1 MSLESFA
8 LEHSSEIRSSVRSK
22 YREVAKR
29 PEGHFPYPIGKESA
43 LNLGY
48 NPSWLEEV
56 PDEVVARFVGVGNPF
71 SIRTPKPGECVL
83 DAGCGCGLDTFVSA
97 LLVGHKGRVSGVDL
111 TFEMLMLPRVVSSKF
126 SKQRVEFREASIED
140 LPYEDRIFDLV
151 ISNGVLNLVPNKK
164 AAFSELA
171 RILKLGGTLAAA
183 DFLVVE
189 DIPPEVFAGKDA
201 WST

>member
-1 MSLESFA
+1 MGLESYT
-8 LEHSSEIRSSVRSK
+8 LERSSEIRSSVRSK

-48 NPSWLEEV
+48 NPSWLDKI

-71 SIRTPKPGECVL
+71 SIRAPKPGECVL

-97 LLVGHKGRVSGVDL
+97 LLVGHEGWVSGVDI
-111 TFEMLMLPRVVSSKF
+111 TAEMLKWPRAVSLKF
-126 SKQRVEFREASIED
+126 SKQRVEFQEASIED
-140 LPYEDRIFDLV
+140 LPYEDRIFHLA

-171 RILKLGGTLAAA
+171 RILKPGGALAVA
-183 DFLVVE
+183 DLLVM
-189 DIPPEVFAGKDA
+189 DKIPPAVLASKDA

>member
-1 MSLESFA
+1 MGFESYTPKR
-8 LEHSSEIRSSVRSK
+8 SSEIRGSVRSK
-22 YREVAKR
+22 YRKVAKR
-29 PEGHFPYPIGKESA
+29 PEGHFPYPIGRESA

-71 SIRTPKPGECVL
+71 SIRTPKLGEWVL

-97 LLVGHKGRVSGVDL
+97 ILVGHEGWVSGVDL
-111 TFEMLMLPRVVSSKF
+111 SAEMLKWPRAVSLKL

-140 LPYEDRIFDLV
+140 LPYEDRIFHLA
-151 ISNGVLNLVPNKK
+151 ISNGVLNLVPNKR

-171 RILKLGGTLAAA
+171 RILKPGGILAVA
-183 DFLVVE
+183 DLMVTE
-189 DIPPEVFAGKDA
+189 KIPPEVLAAEDA